1 MRFLS
6 RSVHTTRILV
16 VGAGRMGAMHL
27 RALGNNVGVSLVG
40 VVDPRPPGWPGI
52 SWEPDLDIALER
64 LRPQAVVVAVP
75 PGAHASVARSCL
87 RAGCDVLLEKPI
99 CPQAGEARELAEDF
113 RRAGRVLFGG
123 QSERFHP
130 VFRAL
135 QSELDRAPGWR
146 SVRCVREGPSPRTT
160 PEGGAVLDLAVHD
173 LDLALRLDESLAL
186 LETMETGTGSVR
198 VILGG
203 AVRSVEIVVGYQP
216 VRRRTWEVEGECGTW
231 HADLLG
237 RSLDWHPNS
246 GVRTSLGIDP
256 VDALETEHLRFLE
269 ACRGGEW
276 WSDLQI
282 QIRAVDLAREII
294 DRMGGPAIE
303 S

>member
-1 MRFLS
+1 
-6 RSVHTTRILV
+6 
-16 VGAGRMGAMHL
+16 MHR
-27 RALGNNVGVSLVG
+27 RALESNAGVSLVG

-52 SWEPDLDIALER
+52 SWESDLDTALVR

-75 PGAHASVARSCL
+75 PGDHASVARTCL
-87 RAGCDVLLEKPI
+87 GAGCDVLLEKPI
-99 CPQAGEARELAEDF
+99 CPQAGEARELADDF

-135 QSELDRAPGWR
+135 RSELERAPGWR
-146 SVRCVREGPSPRTT
+146 SIRCVREGPEPRTI
-160 PEGGAVLDLAVHD
+160 PEGGALLDLAVHD
-173 LDLALRLDESLAL
+173 LDLALRLDGSLSL
-186 LETMETGTGSVR
+186 LGSVETGTGSVR
-198 VILGG
+198 VHLGG
-203 AVRSVEIVVGYQP
+203 AGRSVEIVVGYQP
-216 VRRRTWEVEGECGTW
+216 VRRRTWDVEGEGGTW
-231 HADLLG
+231 HADLLA
-237 RSLDWHPNS
+237 RSLYRHPS
-246 GVRTSLGIDP
+246 GGARTSLWIDR

-294 DRMGGPAIE
+294 DRMDGSPIQA
-303 S
+303 